1 MYVATYYINLAST
14 ISSITENFQLGF
26 GSFVDKQRV
35 PYISVET
42 ARSIYVTVRDCKSQP
57 SGCIKIP

>member
-1 MYVATYYINLAST
+1 MHVYVYYINLASA

-26 GSFVDKQRV
+26 GSFVDKRRV

-42 ARSIYVTVRDCKSQP
+42 ARSIFL
-57 SGCIKIP
+57 CISYHVSTIEM